1 MINLKDID
9 VNTVRNNVE
18 MLEHRI
24 TQDLFTIATTKGKI
38 SDNDMTVIKDLL
50 LLVDHQKGIIKTVET
65 AQKDLAANKS

>member
-24 TQDLFTIATTKGKI
+24 TQDLFTIVTTKGKI

-50 LLVDHQKGIIKTVET
+50 LLVDHQKGIIKTIEA
-65 AQKDLAANKS
+65 AQKDLAANQS

>member
-9 VNTVRNNVE
+9 VNVVRDNIE

-24 TQDLFTIATTKGKI
+24 TQDLFTIVTTKGEI
-38 SDNDMTVIKDLL
+38 SKNDMAVIKDLL
-50 LLVDHQKGIIKTVET
+50 LLVDHQKGIIKTIET

>member
-38 SDNDMTVIKDLL
+38 SDNDMKVIKDLL
-50 LLVDHQKGIIKTVET
+50 LLVDYQKGIIKTIET
-65 AQKDLAANKS
+65 AQKDLAANQS

>member
-24 TQDLFTIATTKGKI
+24 PQDLFTIATTKGKI
-38 SDNDMTVIKDLL
+38 SDNDMKVIKDLL
-50 LLVDHQKGIIKTVET
+50 LLVDYQKGIIKTIET
-65 AQKDLAANKS
+65 AQKDLAANQS